1 MALELDIFTH
11 PLARSA
17 AALLARSRMSPTSKD

>member
-1 MALELDIFTH
+1 MALDLDIFTH

-17 AALLARSRMSPTSKD
+17 TALLARSRMSPSNKD

>member
-1 MALELDIFTH
+1 MALVVDIFTH

-17 AALLARSRMSPTSKD
+17 TALLARSRMSPTNKD